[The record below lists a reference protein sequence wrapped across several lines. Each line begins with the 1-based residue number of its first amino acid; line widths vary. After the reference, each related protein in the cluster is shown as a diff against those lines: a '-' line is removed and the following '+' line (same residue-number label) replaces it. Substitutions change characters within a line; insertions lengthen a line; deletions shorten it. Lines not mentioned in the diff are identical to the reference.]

1 MTKKI
6 LTLWDDKDI
15 RKEDERVLRKPAT
28 ELSVPFDTEATAD
41 IRTLMDA
48 FLERNDAL
56 GLAAPQIGISRK
68 IIIFRNKGFEEKTW
82 TKAAGDYDVLINPR
96 IVSTRGELVRGTEG
110 CLSCPEI
117 QVEID
122 RFPEIKVQACDPK
135 GKTINKRYVDFL
147 ARIVQHEIDHLEG
160 ILILD
165 RAENLYFPNKRRDFF
180 EEIFQL
186 KKDKSE

>member
-6 LTLWDDKDI
+6 LTLWDEKNI
-15 RKEDERVLRKPAT
+15 KEDDERILRKPADDIP
-28 ELSVPFDTEATAD
+28 VPFDRDAND
-41 IRTLMDA
+41 DVRTLMET
-48 FLERNDAL
+48 FLERDDAL
-56 GLAAPQIGISRK
+56 GLAAPQIGISKK
-68 IIIFRNKGFEEKTW
+68 IIIFRNKGFEERNW
-82 TKAAGDYDVLINPR
+82 TKGEHDYDVLVNPR

-122 RFPEIKVQACDPK
+122 RFPEIKVQACDPQ
-135 GKTINKRYVDFL
+135 GREISKRYVDFL

-165 RAENLYFPNKRRDFF
+165 RAENLYFPNKKRAFF

-186 KKDKSE
+186 KKDKP

>member
-6 LTLWDDKDI
+6 LTLWDDNKINRSDEVVLRRPADEI
-15 RKEDERVLRKPAT
+15 SAPFDERAM
-28 ELSVPFDTEATAD
+28 DD
-41 IRTLMDA
+41 IRTLMET
-48 FLERNDAL
+48 FLKRDDAL

-82 TKAAGDYDVLINPR
+82 SKGAGDYDVLVNPR

-122 RFPEIKVQACDPK
+122 RYPEIKVQACDSK
-135 GKTINKRYVDFL
+135 GKKISRRYVDFL
-147 ARIVQHEIDHLEG
+147 ARIVQHEMDHLEG

-165 RAENLYFPNKRRDFF
+165 RAENLYYPNKKRAFF
-180 EEIFQL
+180 EEIFQV
-186 KKDKSE
+186 KKEP

>member
-1 MTKKI
+1 MMKKI

-15 RKEDERVLRKPAT
+15 RKEDEQVLRKPAD
-28 ELSVPFDTEATAD
+28 ELPVPFDAAAAAD

-48 FLERNDAL
+48 FLERDDAL

-82 TKAAGDYDVLINPR
+82 TKAPGDYDVLVNPR

-147 ARIVQHEIDHLEG
+147 ARIVQHEIDHLDG

-165 RAENLYFPNKRRDFF
+165 RAENLYFPNKKRTFF

-186 KKDKSE
+186 KKD

>member
-6 LTLWDDKDI
+6 LTLWDEKKINED
-15 RKEDERVLRKPAT
+15 DERILRKPADDIP
-28 ELSVPFDTEATAD
+28 VPFDRDANDDVHILRE
-41 IRTLMDA
+41 A

-56 GLAAPQIGISRK
+56 GLAAPQIGISKK
-68 IIIFRNKGFEEKTW
+68 IIIFRNKGFEERNW
-82 TKAAGDYDVLINPR
+82 TKEERDYDVLVNPR

-122 RFPEIKVQACDPK
+122 RFPEIKVQACDLQGRK
-135 GKTINKRYVDFL
+135 ISKRYVDFL

-165 RAENLYFPNKRRDFF
+165 RAENLYFPNKKRAFF

-186 KKDKSE
+186 KKDKP